1 MTIVRVPR
9 QYLIAED
16 QDSITIDL
24 PESVVNQL
32 RHDYSKV
39 KRAQGILKDR
49 KAEMLSHLA
58 QIRQEW
64 E

>member
-1 MTIVRVPR
+1 MTIVKISR

-24 PESVVNQL
+24 PASVVKQL

-49 KAEMLSHLA
+49 KAEMLSHLD